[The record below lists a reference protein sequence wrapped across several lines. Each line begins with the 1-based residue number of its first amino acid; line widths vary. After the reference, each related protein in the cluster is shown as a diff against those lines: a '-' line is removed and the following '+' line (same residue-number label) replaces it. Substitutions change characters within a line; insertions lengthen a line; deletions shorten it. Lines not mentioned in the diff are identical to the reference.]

1 MIKNILIYLAI
12 PILALFVSLSPAPAK
27 EALPEISGW
36 INGELRMTE
45 FDTVSGK
52 RGLWLERS
60 YRNSSGVPFHAVWIE
75 GSGEKGWSPSDKAES
90 EDDGPLGSG
99 ASYRTISIDQQ
110 GALIEYH
117 PVTGLSLSVKAGT
130 KGTLTLESNVANEE
144 EIISAAQTLI
154 RNILKGEPQ

>member
-1 MIKNILIYLAI
+1 MKKYIIISLAVLT
-12 PILALFVSLSPAPAK
+12 LAMYPKFSPAIA
-27 EALPEISGW
+27 ADVLPEISGW
-36 INGELRMTE
+36 INGELRNTE

-75 GSGEKGWSPSDKAES
+75 GSGEKGWSPSDKPVSA
-90 EDDGPLGSG
+90 DDGPLGNG
-99 ASYRTISIDQQ
+99 ANYRTISIDEQK
-110 GALIEYH
+110 ALIEYH

-130 KGTLTLESNVANEE
+130 KGTLTLESNIANEE